1 MATDPA
7 VARSDTGRV
16 RERNEDRWLAR
27 RYAGTVLL
35 AVADGVGGSSGGDIA
50 SGLTVE
56 TLAAAFAAP
65 TFRQSA
71 RSALADAIQRANEAV
86 LRRSAELGH
95 PQAASTLVAVAIRGR
110 EACIANVG
118 DSRAYLIRRG
128 TPRQITTD
136 HAGGPASSI
145 TRFLGDARGV
155 QPDIFVETLQPGDR
169 LVLCS
174 DGLTRH
180 VSDAEIAAHASV
192 ADPARAA
199 DELVGMAN
207 ARGGLDNVTV
217 LIYPAGRSGTAR
229 ANIGT
234 AILVALLV
242 VGVAGALAA
251 AIIGTSP
258 DVLPGVLPGPP
269 TPPSPTVA
277 DSTSPVRLVPSPS
290 PSAP

>member
-1 MATDPA
+1 VATDPA

-50 SGLTVE
+50 SGVTVE
-56 TLAAAFAAP
+56 TLAAVFAAP
-65 TFRQSA
+65 TFRESA
-71 RSALADAIQRANEAV
+71 RSALADAIGRANAAV

-95 PQAASTLVAVAIRGR
+95 PQAASTLVAAAIRGR
-110 EACIANVG
+110 EACVANVG

-145 TRFLGDARGV
+145 TRFVGDARGV
-155 QPDIFVETLQPGDR
+155 QPDIFVEILQPGDR

-180 VSDAEIAAHASV
+180 VSDAEIAECV
-192 ADPARAA
+192 ATDDPARAA
-199 DELVGMAN
+199 DRLVGMAN

-217 LIYPAGRSGTAR
+217 LIYTAGRRGTAR
-229 ANIGT
+229 ASIGT

-242 VGVAGALAA
+242 IGVVGALAA
-251 AIIGTSP
+251 AIVGTSP
-258 DVLPGVLPGPP
+258 GGLPGRSP
-269 TPPSPTVA
+269 TPPGPTVA
-277 DSTSPVRLVPSPS
+277 GSASPIPTPS

>member
-1 MATDPA
+1 MSRRVTDPA

-65 TFRQSA
+65 TFREST
-71 RSALADAIQRANEAV
+71 RSALADAIQRANDAV

-95 PQAASTLVAVAIRGR
+95 PQAASTLVAAAIRGR
-110 EACIANVG
+110 EACVANVG

-128 TPRQITTD
+128 TSRQITTD
-136 HAGGPASSI
+136 HAGEPAGSI

-180 VSDAEIAAHASV
+180 VSDAEIAAHASA

-199 DELVGMAN
+199 DALIGMAN
-207 ARGGLDNVTV
+207 SRGGLDNVTV
-217 LIYPAGRSGTAR
+217 LIYPAGRRGTAR
-229 ANIGT
+229 ATIGT
-234 AILVALLV
+234 AILLALLV

-251 AIIGTSP
+251 AIIGSSP
-258 DVLPGVLPGPP
+258 GILPGAGPAP
-269 TPPSPTVA
+269 PIPATASAGPAPSPA
-277 DSTSPVRLVPSPS
+277 

>member
-1 MATDPA
+1 MPRRVTDPA
-7 VARSDTGRV
+7 VARSDIGQV
-16 RERNEDRWLAR
+16 RERNEDRWIAR

-35 AVADGVGGSSGGDIA
+35 AVADGVGGSSGGEIA
-50 SGLTVE
+50 SAVTVD

-65 TFRQSA
+65 
-71 RSALADAIQRANEAV
+71 RSRESTRTALAAAIQRANEAV

-95 PQAASTLVAVAIRGR
+95 PQAASTLVAAAIRGR
-110 EACIANVG
+110 EACVANVG

-128 TPRQITTD
+128 TSRQITTD

-145 TRFLGDARGV
+145 VRFIGDARGV
-155 QPDIFVETLQPGDR
+155 QPDIFVETLDPGDQ

-180 VSDAEIAAHASV
+180 VSDAEIAARAS
-192 ADPARAA
+192 AGDPTRAA
-199 DELVGMAN
+199 DELVEMAN

-217 LIYPAGRSGTAR
+217 LIYPAGQR
-229 ANIGT
+229 ATTRATIGT
-234 AILVALLV
+234 VILVALLA

-251 AIIGTSP
+251 AIVGTTP
-258 DVLPGVLPGPP
+258 GILPTDQP
-269 TPPSPTVA
+269 TPPGRSAGASASPA
-277 DSTSPVRLVPSPS
+277 ASPA

>member
-1 MATDPA
+1 MTDPA

-16 RERNEDRWLAR
+16 REGNEDRWLAR

-35 AVADGVGGSSGGDIA
+35 AVADGVGGSSGGEIA
-50 SGLTVE
+50 SGVAVE

-65 TFRQSA
+65 RQRESA
-71 RSALADAIQRANEAV
+71 RTALAAAVQRANEEV
-86 LRRSAELGH
+86 LRRTADLGH
-95 PQAASTLVAVAIRGR
+95 PQAASTLVAAAIRGR
-110 EACIANVG
+110 DVCVANVG
-118 DSRAYLIRRG
+118 DSRAYLIHRG
-128 TPRQITTD
+128 IPRQITTD

-155 QPDIFVETLQPGDR
+155 QPDIFVETLQSGDR

-174 DGLTRH
+174 DGLTRN
-180 VSDAEIAAHASV
+180 VSDAEIAAHAS
-192 ADPARAA
+192 ATDPGRAA
-199 DELVGMAN
+199 DDLVAMAN
-207 ARGGLDNVTV
+207 ARGGQDNVTV
-217 LIYPAGRSGTAR
+217 VIYPAGGRGPAR

-234 AILVALLV
+234 AILVGLLL

-258 DVLPGVLPGPP
+258 GILPGPGPAPPAGSSGASVSPVP
-269 TPPSPTVA
+269 TPA
-277 DSTSPVRLVPSPS
+277 

>member
-1 MATDPA
+1 MTDPA

-16 RERNEDRWLAR
+16 REGNEDRWIAR
-27 RYAGTVLL
+27 RHAGTVLL
-35 AVADGVGGSSGGDIA
+35 AVADGVGGSSGGEIA
-50 SGLTVE
+50 SAVTVD
-56 TLAAAFAAP
+56 TIDAAFATP
-65 TFRQSA
+65 GPHRNT
-71 RSALADAIQRANEAV
+71 RSDLAAAIQRANEAV

-95 PQAASTLVAVAIRGR
+95 PQAASTLVAAAIRGR
-110 EACIANVG
+110 ECCVANVG

-128 TPRQITTD
+128 TSRQITTD
-136 HAGGPASSI
+136 HAGGPEGSI

-155 QPDIFVETLQPGDR
+155 QPDIFVETLRSGDR

-180 VSDAEIAAHASV
+180 VSDAEIAGRAS
-192 ADPARAA
+192 AGDPTRAA
-199 DELVGMAN
+199 DELIAMAN

-217 LIYPAGRSGTAR
+217 LIYPAGRRGTAR

-242 VGVAGALAA
+242 LGIAGALAA
-251 AIIGTSP
+251 AITGTSP
-258 DVLPGVLPGPP
+258 GGLPAVGP
-269 TPPSPTVA
+269 TPPGPSAGASAGPA
-277 DSTSPVRLVPSPS
+277 PSPG

>member
-1 MATDPA
+1 MSRRVTDPA

-65 TFRQSA
+65 TFRESTQ
-71 RSALADAIQRANEAV
+71 SALADAIQRANDAV

-95 PQAASTLVAVAIRGR
+95 PQAASTLVAAAIRGR
-110 EACIANVG
+110 EACVANVG

-128 TPRQITTD
+128 TSRQITTD
-136 HAGGPASSI
+136 HAGEPAGSI

-180 VSDAEIAAHASV
+180 VSDAEIAAHASA

-199 DELVGMAN
+199 DALIGMAN
-207 ARGGLDNVTV
+207 SRGGLDNVTV
-217 LIYPAGRSGTAR
+217 LIYPAGRRGTAR
-229 ANIGT
+229 ATIGT
-234 AILVALLV
+234 AILLALLV

-251 AIIGTSP
+251 AIIGSSP
-258 DVLPGVLPGPP
+258 GILPGAGPAP
-269 TPPSPTVA
+269 PIPATASAGPAPSPA
-277 DSTSPVRLVPSPS
+277 

>member
-50 SGLTVE
+50 SGITVE
-56 TLAAAFAAP
+56 TLAAVFAAP
-65 TFRQSA
+65 TFRESA
-71 RSALADAIQRANEAV
+71 RSALADAIGRANAAV

-95 PQAASTLVAVAIRGR
+95 PQAASTLVAAAIRGR
-110 EACIANVG
+110 EACVANVG

-145 TRFLGDARGV
+145 TRFVGDARGV
-155 QPDIFVETLQPGDR
+155 QPDIFVEILQPGDR

-180 VSDAEIAAHASV
+180 VSDAEIAECV
-192 ADPARAA
+192 ATDDPARAA
-199 DELVGMAN
+199 DRLVGMAN

-217 LIYPAGRSGTAR
+217 LIYTAGRRGTVR
-229 ANIGT
+229 GSIGT

-242 VGVAGALAA
+242 IGVVGALAA
-251 AIIGTSP
+251 AIVGTSP
-258 DVLPGVLPGPP
+258 GGLPGRSP
-269 TPPSPTVA
+269 TPPGPTVA
-277 DSTSPVRLVPSPS
+277 GSASPIPTPS

>member
-1 MATDPA
+1 MTTDPA

-16 RERNEDRWLAR
+16 RDRNEDRWLAR

-35 AVADGVGGSSGGDIA
+35 AVADGVGGSSGGDVA

-56 TLAAAFAAP
+56 TLDATFAAATSRANP
-65 TFRQSA
+65 
-71 RSALADAIQRANEAV
+71 RSVLADAIRSANEVV

-95 PQAASTLVAVAIRGR
+95 PQAASTLVAAAIRGR
-110 EACIANVG
+110 EACVANIG

-136 HAGGPASSI
+136 HAGVPAGSI

-180 VSDAEIAAHASV
+180 VSDAEIAARASTS
-192 ADPARAA
+192 DPARAA
-199 DELVGMAN
+199 DDLVGMAN

-217 LIYPAGRSGTAR
+217 VIYPAGRRGA
-229 ANIGT
+229 AGAGIGT
-234 AILVALLV
+234 AILVALLA

-258 DVLPGVLPGPP
+258 GILPTAPGAS
-269 TPPSPTVA
+269 PSPTAEASV
-277 DSTSPVRLVPSPS
+277 SPVSPVPSPVPS
-290 PSAP
+290 PP

>member
-1 MATDPA
+1 MPRRVTDPA

-27 RYAGTVLL
+27 RYAGTVLI

-65 TFRQSA
+65 TFRESTQ
-71 RSALADAIQRANEAV
+71 SALANAIQRANDAV

-95 PQAASTLVAVAIRGR
+95 PQAASTLVTAAIRGR
-110 EACIANVG
+110 EACVANVG

-128 TPRQITTD
+128 TSRQITTD
-136 HAGGPASSI
+136 HAGEPAGSI

-180 VSDAEIAAHASV
+180 VSDAEIAAHASA

-199 DELVGMAN
+199 DALIGMAN
-207 ARGGLDNVTV
+207 SRGGLDNVTV
-217 LIYPAGRSGTAR
+217 LIYPAGRRGTAR
-229 ANIGT
+229 ATIGI

-251 AIIGTSP
+251 AIIGSSP
-258 DVLPGVLPGPP
+258 GILPGTGPAP
-269 TPPSPTVA
+269 PIPATASAGPAPSPA
-277 DSTSPVRLVPSPS
+277 